1 MRGPLSP
8 PSASR
13 AGLYGPDEW
22 QPVLA
27 AAYRSI
33 DALEDD
39 VGRSPE
45 VTHALVSLLSRFEQ
59 PSAVE
64 KAFAI
69 AKEMLLLGAEEGGPA
84 AVGSATVGPR
94 TWSCLL
100 HASMLCDTP
109 ERHSAVLDEVETL
122 VGAEESDRKEVVTA
136 ETGVAV
142 ATGESASTLDE
153 EVALLRTRLF
163 SHARLCRG
171 LKVTS
176 FCFLV
181 ELN

>member
-27 AAYRSI
+27 AAYRII
-33 DALEDD
+33 DALEDE

-45 VTHALVSLLSRFEQ
+45 VTHALVSLLGRFEQ

-69 AKEMLLLGAEEGGPA
+69 AKEMLLLGAEEGRPA
-84 AVGSATVGPR
+84 AVGPQ

-109 ERHSAVLDEVETL
+109 ERHSAVLDEVEAL
-122 VGAEESDRKEVVTA
+122 VGAAESDRKEVVTA